1 MEYEEIEK
9 LSLEESKRQT
19 KERREEGLNMIR
31 PFTFDE
37 KKMLWDG
44 LREKEKTTSELL
56 MEGFKE
62 EQILRRL
69 EEDEVMTPEEEDR
82 NAGVVR
88 DKNGNVISEK
98 TND

>member
-1 MEYEEIEK
+1 MEK

-44 LREKEKTTSELL
+44 LRE
-56 MEGFKE
+56 
-62 EQILRRL
+62 
-69 EEDEVMTPEEEDR
+69 
-82 NAGVVR
+82 
-88 DKNGNVISEK
+88 DKHGDK
-98 TND
+98 WL